1 MSLMI
6 VFPSHRDTQ
15 PMSNPQPRHIAPI
28 FQFLEQI
35 YEPNNPDDL
44 ATLLNHPKSFDR
56 ADFAPQ
62 SPALQPHIDRAT
74 QNAAHTHQLQTYL
87 AQLRSIIGHHSSH
100 IHLTKTSF
108 IPIGLTPRQSEI
120 LFHVA
125 QGCTNAAIA
134 QTLSVH
140 PTTIKTHLAH
150 INQKLN
156 ATSRLSAVTI
166 ALKQLGLKP

>member
-1 MSLMI
+1 
-6 VFPSHRDTQ
+6 
-15 PMSNPQPRHIAPI
+15 MSNLPPNNI

-44 ATLLNHPKSFDR
+44 ATRLNHPEDCNR
-56 ADFAPQ
+56 ADFDPR
-62 SPALQPHIDRAT
+62 SPTLQPHIDRAT
-74 QNAAHTHQLQTYL
+74 QNAAHTHQLQTHL
-87 AQLRSIIGHHSSH
+87 AQLQQISR
-100 IHLTKTSF
+100 HLTPTPPLPLTQTSC

-125 QGCTNAAIA
+125 QGATNAAIA
-134 QTLSVH
+134 QTLGIH
-140 PTTIKTHLAH
+140 PTTIKTHLAQ
-150 INQKLN
+150 INQKLK